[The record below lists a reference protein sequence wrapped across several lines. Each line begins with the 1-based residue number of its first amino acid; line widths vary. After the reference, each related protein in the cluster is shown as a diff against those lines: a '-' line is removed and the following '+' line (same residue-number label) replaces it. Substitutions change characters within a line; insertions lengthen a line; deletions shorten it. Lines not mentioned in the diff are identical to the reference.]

1 MHAHRYGSINV
12 YCKGSSR
19 ASWRNLS
26 AISCSC
32 QTRAPRTSR
41 IGFFNA
47 PSTSA
52 AGSSSGSATFNAI
65 LAPQCQSQCK
75 YIIFYQWLLANHGT
89 MTSHFISRGIQSN
102 NNHNNNNNK
111 FYSTNTTHIPHKN
124 LFWHFT
130 WVLEQTTINPSTE
143 VFKPLL
149 LLHFYCCIKVIDE
162 DKEKRCQFTFLGM
175 VQVLVHLSVKSFNEN
190 PKCH

>member
-1 MHAHRYGSINV
+1 MHAHRYGSMNV

-47 PSTSA
+47 PSTST

-65 LAPQCQSQCK
+65 LARQCQSQCK

-89 MTSHFISRGIQSN
+89 MTLHFISRGIQSN
-102 NNHNNNNNK
+102 HNNNNNNNK
-111 FYSTNTTHIPHKN
+111 NKMDYQAGFALNFRNLVIHHPVVTVFFYTV
-124 LFWHFT
+124 
-130 WVLEQTTINPSTE
+130 VLYFS
-143 VFKPLL
+143 LL
-149 LLHFYCCIKVIDE
+149 GVIACLLASLDS
-162 DKEKRCQFTFLGM
+162 L
-175 VQVLVHLSVKSFNEN
+175 L
-190 PKCH
+190 